1 MLVRKTGRCPISQKK
16 IDRRDFLKASA
27 LAAAGGALRPVLAP
41 AAAAR
46 PALVEVSG
54 PGVPR
59 ALDEAVRKLLEPL
72 GGMSAFIKPGQKV
85 LIKPNMGFPTPAE
98 QRATTSPALLAALVR
113 QVLTCQPAQVLVA
126 DNPVRRPEACL
137 RINGIRE
144 ALASLPVKL
153 VMPTAAAMFK
163 RVAVPQGKSLRRVEV
178 FSYALEADVH
188 ISVPVAKSHNAAGYS
203 GSLKGSMGMVLD
215 RESFHSRYDLNQA
228 IADLG
233 TILRPQL
240 TVLDGLQVMT
250 TDGPAGPGELVT
262 TNTLVAGRD
271 QVAVDARGVELAP
284 LYGRRIRAR
293 QVKHLRLAS
302 EQGLGRLQL
311 PAGQVKHITM

>member
-1 MLVRKTGRCPISQKK
+1 M
-16 IDRRDFLKASA
+16 
-27 LAAAGGALRPVLAP
+27 
-41 AAAAR
+41 
-46 PALVEVSG
+46 EVAG

-59 ALDEAVRKLLEPL
+59 ALDEAVKKLLAPL
-72 GGMSAFIKPGQKV
+72 GGMSAFVKPGQKV
-85 LIKPNMGFPTPAE
+85 LIKPNMGFPSPAE
-98 QRATTSPALLAALVR
+98 QRATTSPALLAALVK
-113 QVLTCQPAQVLVA
+113 QVLACRPAQVLVA

-137 RINGIRE
+137 RSNGIKE
-144 ALASLPVKL
+144 ALAGLDVKI
-153 VMPTAAAMFK
+153 VMPTASAMFK
-163 RVAVPQGKSLRRVEV
+163 RVEVPRGKSLRRVEV
-178 FSYALEADVH
+178 FRYALEADVH

-293 QVKHLRLAS
+293 QIKHLRLSS
-302 EQGLGRLQL
+302 EMGLGKLVL
-311 PAGQVKHITM
+311 PPERVTRITM